1 MRAMSANAHIDYLL
15 QAASRKH
22 TDELRLRAGQPPMVY
37 SDNNFRKV
45 NAQPVTAEQLASLIK
60 SMAPND
66 AQALIAAKGESKF
79 YFDFGNRRFFALAA
93 QSDQALDL
101 RIRRCH

>member
-1 MRAMSANAHIDYLL
+1 MSAKVQIDYLL

-37 SDNNFRKV
+37 SENNFRKV
-45 NAQPVTAEQLASLIK
+45 NAQPVTAEQVAMLIK
-60 SMAPND
+60 SMAPSE
-66 AQALIAAKGESKF
+66 AQQLIAANGQSKF
-79 YFDFGNRRFFALAA
+79 YFDFGNKRFFVLAA
-93 QSDQALDL
+93 QSDQSLDL

>member
-1 MRAMSANAHIDYLL
+1 MSDKAQIDYLL
-15 QAASRKH
+15 KAASRKH

-45 NAQPVTAEQLASLIK
+45 NAQPVTPEQVAMLIK
-60 SMAPND
+60 SMAPSE
-66 AQALIAAKGESKF
+66 AQQLIAAKGQTKF
-79 YFDFGNRRFFALAA
+79 YFDFGNRRFFVLAA